1 MKFRYGQRVK
11 CIAEA
16 DKNKSVIGLIGT
28 VLNTGVS
35 ITDEQDEW
43 IGVAFDRPII
53 NGHGLTDN
61 FGSWITGESN
71 GWFCPPDTLIPY
83 DEPINI
89 NEFI

>member
-16 DKNKSVIGLIGT
+16 DNNKTVIGLTGT

-35 ITDEQDEW
+35 VVDEQDEW
-43 IGVAFDRPII
+43 IGVAFDRPIM
-53 NGHGLTDN
+53 NGHGLIDN
-61 FGSWITGESN
+61 FGSWRTGEYN